1 MQVPVIRYDSSRD
14 TVYPHLQFRQDRVYS
29 SLYAA
34 VNIKNKKKIK
44 KKVKDGQGIIL
55 TKNLVMGYTS
65 DSLPHIGVVP
75 NVDVESFPPSP
86 PLSSPPTPSTTTAP
100 SNLLSKL
107 GGIKSNRSG
116 SKFIAAGFNGHGMP
130 VIFRATE
137 ALASMILHGKRFE
150 ETGLPGVYETTLD
163 RLKDEQDDHQEA

>member
-1 MQVPVIRYDSSRD
+1 MISSD
-14 TVYPHLQFRQDRVYS
+14 ATVFSVS
-29 SLYAA
+29 S
-34 VNIKNKKKIK
+34 VGKKGSKRPSTSTKKKFRRWAN
-44 KKVKDGQGIIL
+44 
-55 TKNLVMGYTS
+55 TNPNLVMGYTS

-75 NVDVESFPPSP
+75 TIDSENFPPSP
-86 PLSSPPTPSTTTAP
+86 PLSSPPTPSTATAP

-107 GGIKSNRSG
+107 GIHSNTSG

-163 RLKDEQDDHQEA
+163 RLRNEQDDLA

>member
-1 MQVPVIRYDSSRD
+1 MHVPVIRYD
-14 TVYPHLQFRQDRVYS
+14 FIS
-29 SLYAA
+29 SLGKTGSTLCCSQYP
-34 VNIKNKKKIK
+34 KKKKKK
-44 KKVKDGQGIIL
+44 KKVKHGQD
-55 TKNLVMGYTS
+55 TNQNLVMGYTS

-107 GGIKSNRSG
+107 GIRSNRSG

-137 ALASMILHGKRFE
+137 ALASMILHGKHFE

-163 RLKDEQDDHQEA
+163 RLKDEQDDQEA

>member
-1 MQVPVIRYDSSRD
+1 
-14 TVYPHLQFRQDRVYS
+14 
-29 SLYAA
+29 
-34 VNIKNKKKIK
+34 
-44 KKVKDGQGIIL
+44 
-55 TKNLVMGYTS
+55 MGYTS

-107 GGIKSNRSG
+107 GIRSNRSG
-116 SKFIAAGFNGHGMP
+116 SKFITAGFNGHGMP

-163 RLKDEQDDHQEA
+163 RLKDEQDDQEA

>member
-1 MQVPVIRYDSSRD
+1 MNFFSLGGRPLPVMRYDLIRD
-14 TVYPHLQFRQDRVYS
+14 NIFLHVQRRQGRVY
-29 SLYAA
+29 AT
-34 VNIKNKKKIK
+34 VNTKKIQRWANT
-44 KKVKDGQGIIL
+44 DP
-55 TKNLVMGYTS
+55 NLVMGYTS

-75 NVDVESFPPSP
+75 TIDSENFPPSP
-86 PLSSPPTPSTTTAP
+86 PLTSPPTPSTATAP

-107 GGIKSNRSG
+107 GTNSNTSR

-150 ETGLPGVYETTLD
+150 ETGLPGVYETTLY
-163 RLKDEQDDHQEA
+163 RLKNEQDDLA

>member
-1 MQVPVIRYDSSRD
+1 
-14 TVYPHLQFRQDRVYS
+14 
-29 SLYAA
+29 
-34 VNIKNKKKIK
+34 
-44 KKVKDGQGIIL
+44 
-55 TKNLVMGYTS
+55 MGYTS

-75 NVDVESFPPSP
+75 TIETENFPPSP
-86 PLSSPPTPSTTTAP
+86 PLSSPPTPSTATAP

-107 GGIKSNRSG
+107 GINSNSSG

-137 ALASMILHGKRFE
+137 ALASMILYGKRFE

-163 RLKDEQDDHQEA
+163 RLKNDQDDLA